1 MTHTPAPWFVE
12 GERIRKH
19 CMKDGLIT
27 IAKVEGWLSD
37 EYIDEEIANRNLI
50 ATAPELLEALEDL
63 VALNGEWSN
72 DAYAKAEAAIKKAKK
87 PTVTSVFD

>member
-27 IAKVEGWLSD
+27 IAKVEGWLS
-37 EYIDEEIANRNLI
+37 EYRDEEIANRNLI
-50 ATAPELLEALEDL
+50 SAAPELLEALEAL
-63 VALNGEWSN
+63 VALDGEWSN
-72 DAYAKAEAAIKKAKK
+72 DAYAKAEAVIKKARGRA
-87 PTVTSVFD
+87 